1 MPSRARNKHA
11 RTRGRGFVLVR
22 DARCDAARAS
32 NSYQGTGQR
41 MPTRNLKQGRD
52 RDWHSDG
59 HTRRKRKEAEEG
71 EELEEE

>member
-1 MPSRARNKHA
+1 M
-11 RTRGRGFVLVR
+11 R
-22 DARCDAARAS
+22 DATRAS